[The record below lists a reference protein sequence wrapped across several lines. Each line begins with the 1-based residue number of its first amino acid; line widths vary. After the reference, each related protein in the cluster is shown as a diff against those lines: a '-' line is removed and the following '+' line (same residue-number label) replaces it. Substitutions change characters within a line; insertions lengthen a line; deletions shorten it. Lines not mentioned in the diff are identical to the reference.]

1 MMMVEIDGSFLFWL
15 WNVEYKLI
23 YDFIYCLGWYAGKWF
38 EGLK

>member
-1 MMMVEIDGSFLFWL
+1 MNDDGGNWWEFFVLV
-15 WNVEYKLI
+15 VEYKLI